1 MYYTILKSFII
12 YDHFKNLTYSNH
24 LWSPCQISKY
34 LKRYASDYFWLSIF
48 GPCLR
53 ERDKASNKRNWR
65 IKSSMLIITRKLA
78 PSNIPLTIN
87 PTNLSAVSR
96 LDLLLLIILYWIS
109 IIFKGL
115 HFPSL
120 IQHWSVAKT
129 QKIKVLSY
137 HITALIPQIQNTHCQ
152 EIYCVPIYHLTCLV
166 YTYDIQI
173 GCDVLWICSL
183 TFKRFNT
190 Y

>member
-1 MYYTILKSFII
+1 MYYTILKTFIL
-12 YDHFKNLTYSNH
+12 YGHYENFTYSNH

-65 IKSSMLIITRKLA
+65 IKRSMLIITWKLA
-78 PSNIPLTIN
+78 PSNIPLIID
-87 PTNLSAVSR
+87 PTNLSTVSR
-96 LDLLLLIILYWIS
+96 LNWLFTIYIDNLTGFQS
-109 IIFKGL
+109 FFKGL

-120 IQHWSVAKT
+120 IQHWDVAKT

-152 EIYCVPIYHLTCLV
+152 EIYCEPIYHLTCLV

-173 GCDVLWICSL
+173 GCWCIMDLFAYL
-183 TFKRFNT
+183 
-190 Y
+190 

>member
-1 MYYTILKSFII
+1 MSFRIAQYCCINSFLNSTAMYYTILKSSII
-12 YDHFKNLTYSNH
+12 YDHFTNLTYSNH

-87 PTNLSAVSR
+87 PTNLSAVTQSTR
-96 LDLLLLIILYWIS
+96 FITTNHFVLDFNHFLRVF
-109 IIFKGL
+109 IFL
-115 HFPSL
+115 V
-120 IQHWSVAKT
+120 WSNIEA
-129 QKIKVLSY
+129 
-137 HITALIPQIQNTHCQ
+137 
-152 EIYCVPIYHLTCLV
+152 
-166 YTYDIQI
+166 
-173 GCDVLWICSL
+173 
-183 TFKRFNT
+183 
-190 Y
+190 

>member
-1 MYYTILKSFII
+1 MKKSDLTGSFFMISSKSRVVRFIQMNLILGRLCYNLKKLEFQNHSVLLYQFWNSTAAYYTILKSFII

-78 PSNIPLTIN
+78 PSNIPLNIN
-87 PTNLSAVSR
+87 PTNLSAVLR
-96 LDLLLLIILYWIS
+96 
-109 IIFKGL
+109 
-115 HFPSL
+115 
-120 IQHWSVAKT
+120 
-129 QKIKVLSY
+129 
-137 HITALIPQIQNTHCQ
+137 
-152 EIYCVPIYHLTCLV
+152 
-166 YTYDIQI
+166 
-173 GCDVLWICSL
+173 
-183 TFKRFNT
+183 
-190 Y
+190 